1 MHILTAVMSTSNGTD
16 LESVSERAVML
27 AKRKKV
33 LVENKELLVKRET
46 EFKKKLW
53 LCDDTYWE
61 TMDKLFT
68 TEDEI
73 LKINRD
79 GCNMHHKLKENKL
92 FYIILVYNIK
102 WIVH

>member
-1 MHILTAVMSTSNGTD
+1 MSTSNGTD